1 MKAKDKKMFEELL
14 KDKGVKYRIV
24 IDNDSVY
31 VLDKTDEDA
40 DTVHN
45 FDEFGDYL
53 LKQVFEHLGLDAEF
67 C

>member
-1 MKAKDKKMFEELL
+1 MNEKDKKMFEELI

-24 IDNDSVY
+24 IDNDSVW
-31 VLDKTDEDA
+31 VENKTDEDA

-45 FDEFGDYL
+45 FDEFGYYL
-53 LKQVFEHLGLDAEF
+53 LKQVFEQLGLDADF